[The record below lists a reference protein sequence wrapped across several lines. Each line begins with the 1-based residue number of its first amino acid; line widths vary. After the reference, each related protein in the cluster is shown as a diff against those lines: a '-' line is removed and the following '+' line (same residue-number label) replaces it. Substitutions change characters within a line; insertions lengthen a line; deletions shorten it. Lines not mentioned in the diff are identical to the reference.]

1 MSDAIVKIPTTTRN
15 QTSCACL
22 AQTYLVSA
30 CYVDG
35 RAGERSNVIRI
46 ELCNLFH
53 GLEGRKEV
61 CRLHDI
67 GVSKGG
73 SGQACAK
80 VGFW

>member
-1 MSDAIVKIPTTTRN
+1 MHES
-15 QTSCACL
+15 ACL

-67 GVSKGG
+67 GVLLTHTNGERLK
-73 SGQACAK
+73 A
-80 VGFW
+80 